1 MYVKRNNVRIK
12 RKVFDLHDVT
22 VDSKKVV
29 LFEYA
34 KPLLSSYL
42 KLESLPNTSRGTA
55 SSISQPLKVARLT
68 LEKSKCGS

>member
-34 KPLLSSYL
+34 KSLLSFYL
-42 KLESLPNTSRGTA
+42 KLESLLNTRNEKQHFTA
-55 SSISQPLKVARLT
+55 T
-68 LEKSKCGS
+68 